1 MTGSTIKAFWVVS
14 LLVVLALASAC
25 ASQHPVRCDS
35 RLVAI
40 NPSHPKLAPEA
51 KK

>member
-1 MTGSTIKAFWVVS
+1 MSGSVARAFSVVS
-14 LLVVLALASAC
+14 LLLVLALACAC

-35 RLVAI
+35 KLEAI
-40 NPSHPKLAPEA
+40 NPPHSKLTPEA